1 MSVAWEINSEVPGAL
16 RSLTYVWTFR
26 GLVRFLAVRTLQ
38 KIYRR
43 TILGWLWLIIRPLFP
58 LALRVIIFGGLLGVT
73 SDGIPYFLFLLA
85 GTVAWDLF
93 ALGLMRGTRGLE
105 MHGDIQDVYV
115 PRLIMPLGG
124 MAPAFVDLAINIGVL
139 VLTATYFSV
148 RDGRAYVLI
157 GPPLLYAVAALLLA
171 ALFAFAIVL
180 FTAVWSEETKDV
192 RFAVVQLM
200 GIWYLLTPVLYPM
213 SAVPEAWRTW
223 MLLNPMAAIVNAFK
237 YGLLRVG
244 DPHLAEFAISA
255 MIVFALLAVAI
266 RYFADRDAAVMDAR

>member
-1 MSVAWEINSEVPGAL
+1 MSVAWEINSAVPGAL
-16 RSLTYVWTFR
+16 GAVTDAWTYR
-26 GLVRFLAVRTLQ
+26 RLVVFLAVRTLQ

-58 LALRVIIFGGLLGVT
+58 LALRVVIFGVLLGVT

-93 ALGLMRGTRGLE
+93 ALGLLRGTRGLE

-115 PRLIMPLGG
+115 PRVIMPIGA

-139 VLTATYFSV
+139 ALTVMYFSV
-148 RDGRAYVLI
+148 RDGRAYI
-157 GPPLLYAVAALLLA
+157 AFGPPLLMAVAALLLA
-171 ALFAFAIVL
+171 ALFALAVAL
-180 FTAVWSEETKDV
+180 FTSVWGEETKDV
-192 RFAVVQLM
+192 RYALAQLM

-213 SAVPEAWRTW
+213 SAVPEAWQGW

-237 YGLLRVG
+237 YGLLGVG
-244 DPHLAEFAISA
+244 EPHLTEFGISA
-255 MIVFALLAVAI
+255 LLVLTLLAVAI
-266 RYFADRDAAVMDAR
+266 RYFAGRDAAVMDAR

>member
-1 MSVAWEINSEVPGAL
+1 VSLAWEINSDVPGSL
-16 RSLTYVWTFR
+16 RSVGDVWR
-26 GLVRFLAVRTLQ
+26 YRRLVRFLAVRTLQ

-58 LALRVIIFGGLLGVT
+58 LVLRVIIFGGLLGVT

-85 GTVAWDLF
+85 GTVTWDLF

-115 PRLIMPLGG
+115 PRLIMPIGA

-139 VLTATYFSV
+139 ALTAMYFSV
-148 RDGRAYVLI
+148 RDGRAYIVF
-157 GPPLLYAVAALLLA
+157 GPPLLMALAALLLA
-171 ALFAFAIVL
+171 VLFALAVALF
-180 FTAVWSEETKDV
+180 TSVWGEETKDV
-192 RFAVVQLM
+192 RYALAQLM

-213 SAVPEAWRTW
+213 SAVPESWQPW

-237 YGLLRVG
+237 YGLLG
-244 DPHLAEFAISA
+244 IGEPHFGTFAIASLL
-255 MIVFALLAVAI
+255 VLGLLLFAV
-266 RYFADRDAAVMDAR
+266 RYFAGRDAAVMDAR